1 MVDIMDREELYRY
14 FGPMLIE
21 ALVHLMLDEINILRK
36 QLGLSLRTKEQVQTA
51 IADKLSNLTCYDWMN
66 RF

>member
-1 MVDIMDREELYRY
+1 MDREELYKS
-14 FGPMLIE
+14 FGPVLVE
-21 ALVHLMLDEINILRK
+21 AIVRIMLDEINILR
-36 QLGLSLRTKEQVQTA
+36 QQAGLPLRTVEQVQTA